1 MSPNTGAMT
10 DTSKLAAQME
20 NLRFQEKAGSSV
32 KRVDNGADSRHD
44 SQVCP
49 TIVILEVLYSPGPG
63 EGYFQKN
70 WGGVCGTLPETVTLF
85 QTKICDFP
93 YPISNLI
100 KNLTISNLTLK
111 SILNFRPDP

>member
-1 MSPNTGAMT
+1 MSPNTGAIT

-20 NLRFQEKAGSSV
+20 NLRFGEKAGSSG

-70 WGGVCGTLPETVTLF
+70 WVGVCCTLPETLALF
-85 QTKICDFP
+85 QTKICYFP
-93 YPISNLI
+93 YPISDLI
-100 KNLTISNLTLK
+100 KNLIRY
-111 SILNFRPDP
+111 FRPDP